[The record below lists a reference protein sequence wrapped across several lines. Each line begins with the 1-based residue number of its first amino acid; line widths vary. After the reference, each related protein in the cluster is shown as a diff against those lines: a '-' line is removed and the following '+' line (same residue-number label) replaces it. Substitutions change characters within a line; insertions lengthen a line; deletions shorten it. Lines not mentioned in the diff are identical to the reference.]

1 MEEQKQVD
9 EVREEES
16 LEVEYTTRI
25 DYISA
30 AFYSISAVEG
40 IDLLLLTKEES
51 RKIKRIL
58 KKSVRIIESCISE
71 MYDEIFDEDKDEE

>member
-1 MEEQKQVD
+1 MEEQKQID
-9 EVREEES
+9 EVREDES
-16 LEVEYTTRI
+16 IELEYTTRI

-71 MYDEIFDEDKDEE
+71 MYDELFDEDKDEE

>member
-9 EVREEES
+9 EVREDES
-16 LEVEYTTRI
+16 LELEYTTRI

-71 MYDEIFDEDKDEE
+71 MYDELFDEDKDEE

>member
-9 EVREEES
+9 EVREDES
-16 LEVEYTTRI
+16 LELEYTTRI

-51 RKIKRIL
+51 RKIKKIL

-71 MYDEIFDEDKDEE
+71 MYDELFDEDKDEE